1 MISLANFKNMDPFI
15 LLSTVNMQ
23 LRDEFSNLDEL
34 CTTNDIDKN
43 ELTEKLKD
51 AGFEYIKEQNQFR

>member
-43 ELTEKLKD
+43 ELTEKLKA

>member
-1 MISLANFKNMDPFI
+1 MSLANFKNMDPFI

-23 LRDEFSNLDEL
+23 LRDEFSSLDEL

-43 ELTEKLKD
+43 ELTEKLK
-51 AGFEYIKEQNQFR
+51 ASGFKYNKEQNQFR